1 METLTDSQL
10 FRLLELYI
18 DTIFY
23 LSIFLIA
30 VISIQSYINYKLR
43 KRCDNLQ
50 EQIYSAHRKFD
61 HKFTLINS

>member
-10 FRLLELYI
+10 WRLLELYV
-18 DTIFY
+18 DSMFY
-23 LSIFLIA
+23 LSIFLIV

-43 KRCDNLQ
+43 KKCDSLQ